1 MESVESSA
9 NSGDPILVHGSER
22 RVPSPVVRQDGL
34 HQQVHEIRLV
44 REVGGPQE
52 GLAVFGVAGE
62 TLGGAEADEELDVLT

>member
-1 MESVESSA
+1 M
-9 NSGDPILVHGSER
+9 
-22 RVPSPVVRQDGL
+22 PSPVVRQDGFY
-34 HQQVHEIRLV
+34 QQVHGIRLV